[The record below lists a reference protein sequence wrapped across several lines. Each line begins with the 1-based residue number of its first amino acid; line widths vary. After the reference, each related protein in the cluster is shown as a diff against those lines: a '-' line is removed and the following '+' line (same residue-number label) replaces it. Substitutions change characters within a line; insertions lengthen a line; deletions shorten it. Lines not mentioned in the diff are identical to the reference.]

1 MNIKQQ
7 ALGGFKKDSD
17 EVLLVKARTVLLA
30 MTDNPNFT
38 TPDPSLAT
46 LTTAVADF
54 ESKLALAKRPGSPE
68 DTAVK
73 REARKE
79 VENLLKRLAFYVTQ
93 VADGSLPKLLS
104 SGFTISSVPQR
115 DDVPNVVTGIRL
127 SDGRQRGQMRLDFDK
142 NPSAKIYEYQVCP
155 VDQQEPI
162 GEWSEIY
169 TTTSSKINIIAPL
182 EQMQRYGVRVRAVN
196 GYGKSDWSEMVTHV
210 VR

>member
-17 EVLLVKARTVLLA
+17 EVVLVKARTVLLA

-46 LTTAVADF
+46 LETAVADY
-54 ESKLALAKRPGSPE
+54 EAKLALAKRPGSPE
-68 DTAVK
+68 DTANK
-73 REARKE
+73 KESRKE
-79 VENLLKRLAFYVTQ
+79 VEGLLKRLAFYVTHT
-93 VADGSLPKLLS
+93 ADGNLPKLLS

-115 DDVPNVVTGIRL
+115 NDVPAVVTGIKL
-127 SDGRQRGQMRLDFDK
+127 SDGRQRGQVRLDFDK
-142 NPSAKIYEYQVCP
+142 NPSAKIYEYQICS
-155 VDQQEPI
+155 VDLLGQT
-162 GEWSEIY
+162 GEWGEVY

-182 EQMQRYGVRVRAVN
+182 EQLQRYGVRVRAVN